1 MSESLSPIFAALA
14 DPTRRA
20 MLERLA
26 AGEATVKE
34 LAAPFG
40 ISQPAVS
47 KHLKVLEA
55 AGLVSWSKTAQTRP
69 RRINAVGL
77 KHARD
82 WIDQFR
88 DFWPDSFDRLDA
100 YLNDGRAPR

>member
-1 MSESLSPIFAALA
+1 MDESLNKVFAALA

-20 MLERLA
+20 ILARLA
-26 AGEATVKE
+26 TGEATVTE

-47 KHLKVLEA
+47 KHLKVLEV
-55 AGLVSWSKTAQTRP
+55 AGLVSWSKTAQARP
-69 RRINAVGL
+69 RRINAGEL
-77 KHARD
+77 KVARD

-88 DFWPDSFDRLDA
+88 HFWPDSFDRLDA
-100 YLNDGRAPR
+100 YLKDGETP

>member
-26 AGEATVKE
+26 AGEATVME

-69 RRINAVGL
+69 RRINAAGL

>member
-26 AGEATVKE
+26 AGEATVME

-88 DFWPDSFDRLDA
+88 DFWPDSFDRLDT